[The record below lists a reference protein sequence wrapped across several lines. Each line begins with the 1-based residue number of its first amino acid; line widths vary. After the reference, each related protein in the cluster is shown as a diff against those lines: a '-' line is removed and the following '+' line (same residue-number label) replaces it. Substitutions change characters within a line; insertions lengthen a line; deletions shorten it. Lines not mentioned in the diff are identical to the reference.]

1 MLVAQLVSRD
11 IAFMKH
17 ASITVATSLVKVK
30 RSASEQR
37 QATVTV
43 YPTKGER
50 GLTFEPAARRQL
62 FQDLCFPLLPLRVMV
77 HIHSHHVT

>member
-1 MLVAQLVSRD
+1 
-11 IAFMKH
+11 MKH

-43 YPTKGER
+43 YPTKG
-50 GLTFEPAARRQL
+50 GKGF
-62 FQDLCFPLLPLRVMV
+62 D
-77 HIHSHHVT
+77 I